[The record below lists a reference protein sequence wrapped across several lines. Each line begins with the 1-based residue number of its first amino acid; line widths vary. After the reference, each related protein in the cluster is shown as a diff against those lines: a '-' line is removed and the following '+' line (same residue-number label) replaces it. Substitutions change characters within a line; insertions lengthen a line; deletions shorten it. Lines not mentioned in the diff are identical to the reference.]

1 MGLYLS
7 KRAVL
12 RGDAAWPGE
21 PDRPRRHQ
29 ARPTEAPIRLPN
41 WLRQGA
47 SSGALLAALLVPTIS
62 HAQDFPSRPITLV
75 SPAPPGGGTD
85 TIARALAEAAAKGA
99 GVPVIVDNRPGA
111 FAQIA
116 TNQVAQAPADGYTLL
131 LVAAGHTINP
141 AVFKKLPYDTQ
152 TAFEPVVRIAT
163 SPAIL
168 VANPD
173 LGVRSMADLRQLSRE
188 QPQRMTFASSEASI
202 QLMTSELG
210 MSLESPPTIVYY
222 KGTGQSVTDVLGGH
236 VSFAITS
243 IASVLPYLRDG
254 RLVAVAVT
262 GEERSPVV
270 PDVPTFREEG
280 VPGMQSVVWQGILVP
295 AGTPAKVVDYLNQR
309 MNEALA
315 DPGVKERL
323 RTLAYE
329 PAGGSPAEFE
339 AFLTEDFARQA
350 DLAAK
355 AGIEQQ

>member
-1 MGLYLS
+1 LRKAAGS
-7 KRAVL
+7 AAV
-12 RGDAAWPGE
+12 
-21 PDRPRRHQ
+21 
-29 ARPTEAPIRLPN
+29 
-41 WLRQGA
+41 
-47 SSGALLAALLVPTIS
+47 LAALLAPAVGQ
-62 HAQDFPSRPITLV
+62 AQDFPSRAITLV

-85 TIARALAEAAAKGA
+85 AIARALAEVVGKGA

-141 AVFKKLPYDTQ
+141 AVFKKLPYDTEA
-152 TAFEPVVRIAT
+152 AFDPVARIAT

-173 LGVRSMADLRQLSRE
+173 LGVKSIADLRQLSRE
-188 QPQRMTFASSEASI
+188 HPERLTFASSEASI

-210 MSLESPPTIVYY
+210 LSLEAPPTIVYY

-243 IASVLPYLRDG
+243 IASVLPYLQDG

-262 GEERSPVV
+262 GEQRSPIV
-270 PDVPTFREEG
+270 PEVPTFREEG

-295 AGTPAKVVDYLNQR
+295 AGTPDRVVAYLNQR
-309 MNEALA
+309 INEALA
-315 DPGVKERL
+315 DPGVKDRL

-329 PAGGSPAEFE
+329 PAGGSPAQFA
-339 AFLTEDFARQA
+339 AFLHEDFARQA

-355 AGIEQQ
+355 AGLEPQ